1 MAIYFQNADDVQ
13 EKLVYAHLHTDCLR
27 MKNAWLNWQNCCWAA
42 REVQMCK
49 QKLNEHDAPC
59 LAKKILQD
67 DQNNLQ

>member
-27 MKNAWLNWQNCCWAA
+27 MKNAWLNWQNCWALEA
-42 REVQMCK
+42 QM
-49 QKLNEHDAPC
+49 QTKLNEHDAP
-59 LAKKILQD
+59 LFGEKKTLQD